1 MALTDKIDICRK
13 CNSKFL
19 RKNEPIKKV
28 CSDCGGEIINTPI
41 TAEEDYLIERTS
53 RDPDFFW
60 AMLKL
65 RENDIIEYQSRISQF
80 RAQAKADGCYD
91 KPKKDNR
98 PKCPKC
104 GSTSITAGA
113 RGVSGFWGFIGASKT
128 VNRCANCGHTWKPGR

>member
-53 RDPDFFW
+53 REPDVFW
-60 AMLKL
+60 AM
-65 RENDIIEYQSRISQF
+65 
-80 RAQAKADGCYD
+80 
-91 KPKKDNR
+91 
-98 PKCPKC
+98 
-104 GSTSITAGA
+104 
-113 RGVSGFWGFIGASKT
+113 
-128 VNRCANCGHTWKPGR
+128 